1 MIIYSIATNANCD
14 YNDFIDKQIKL
25 ELYEVNEF
33 TTKKN
38 SRDIKK
44 DLILQEAIALFAKK
58 GYFATTISD
67 IAKEANVSFGS
78 VAYYFKN
85 KEQLFVEAVT
95 APFADV
101 KKMFDMINEIEGTPI
116 QRISKMVN
124 KQFTS
129 LTEQRTPFRLVQYV
143 IGQKELFPELVDRIL
158 LFFDELKEIASHT
171 IVEGQQRGE
180 LIEIDPNVVFS
191 SYFSYLNGVML
202 TIMDEP
208 HHPIWNEFVLQGI
221 RLFGPRENVVDHY
234 KEWIS

>member
-1 MIIYSIATNANCD
+1 M
-14 YNDFIDKQIKL
+14 
-25 ELYEVNEF
+25 NEF
-33 TTKKN
+33 ATKKN
-38 SRDIKK
+38 SRELRKNI
-44 DLILQEAIALFAKK
+44 ILHEAIALFAEK

-78 VAYYFKN
+78 VAYYFNN

-101 KKMFDMINEIEGTPI
+101 KRLFEMINEVEGTPI

-124 KQFTS
+124 KQFIS

-143 IGQKELFPELVDRIL
+143 IGQKELFPELVERIL
-158 LFFDELKEIASHT
+158 LFFDELKEIVNHT
-171 IVEGQQRGE
+171 IVEGQKKGE

-208 HHPIWNEFVLQGI
+208 YHPIWNEFVLQGI
-221 RLFGPRENVVDHY
+221 RLFGPRENVMDHY
-234 KEWIS
+234 QEWIR